1 MRSVQQHS
9 SRHRTTVR
17 DMPPVEIMNENVVTR
32 VAKLPLVSSTY
43 GMVSDLYSNTKD
55 NHPTIKSVCEAAE
68 MGVKTI
74 TSAALTS
81 ALPIIGKLEP
91 QISRANDLACKSLD
105 KIEKT
110 LPILHQPSGQLV
122 TSAKDRVTETMNG
135 AKETMS
141 HTLSHVM
148 GRTRG
153 VVQESMEKTRM
164 VVTGGVHTVMES
176 KVAKLVSSGVDT
188 ALSTSEIL
196 VERYL
201 PAPEDSQEHE
211 INVTKGFDDET
222 NEPSYY
228 VRLGSI
234 STKLRQRAYQ
244 KAISKVHDAKNNS
257 QESISQL
264 NRTMDLIEYTR
275 KNISG
280 ANQKVV
286 DKLSALMDWKSTSQ
300 SDSDTENKAEL
311 IESRTLTIAR
321 NLTQQLQ
328 ATCLTLVSNLQG
340 LPQNIQEQTLSIGH
354 MAMDVYARFN
364 NAAALS
370 DLSDTVLTN
379 TRGQLMRMRDSIDNV
394 MDYLVN
400 NTSLNWLV
408 GPFYP
413 RTEPTR
419 KPRSQSSEESSVQPE
434 VEMQPLDQ
442 EH

>member
-1 MRSVQQHS
+1 
-9 SRHRTTVR
+9 
-17 DMPPVEIMNENVVTR
+17 NVVTR

-74 TSAALTS
+74 TSAALTG
-81 ALPIIGKLEP
+81 AMPIIGKLEP
-91 QISRANDLACKSLD
+91 QFTLANDLACKSLD

-122 TSAKDRVTETMNG
+122 TSAKDKVTETMNG

-148 GRTRG
+148 VRTRG
-153 VVQESMEKTRM
+153 LVQDSMEKTKL
-164 VVTGGVHTVMES
+164 VVTGGVHTMMDS
-176 KVAKLVSSGVDT
+176 KMAKLMSSGVDT
-188 ALSTSEIL
+188 ALSTSENL

-201 PAPEDSQEHE
+201 PAPEDSQETYE
-211 INVTKGFDDET
+211 INVAKGFDDET

-244 KAISKVHDAKNNS
+244 KAISKVREAKNNS

-275 KNISG
+275 KNIDG
-280 ANQKVV
+280 ANQKVSK
-286 DKLSALMDWKSTSQ
+286 KLSALMDWKPTSQ
-300 SDSDTENKAEL
+300 SDEDTDNKAEL

-328 ATCLTLVSNLQG
+328 TTCLSLVSHVQG
-340 LPQNIQEQTLSIGH
+340 LPQNIQEQTLFISY
-354 MAMDVYARFN
+354 MAMDVYSRFN

-370 DLSDTVLTN
+370 DLSDTMLISTRSQLT
-379 TRGQLMRMRDSIDNV
+379 RMRDSIDNV

-400 NTSLNWLV
+400 NTPLNWLV

-413 RTEPTR
+413 RPEPNS
-419 KPRSQSSEESSVQPE
+419 KSRSQSSEESSVKPE
-434 VEMQPLDQ
+434 VEMQPLNQ